1 MDRLENDRLQH
12 YRQCI
17 KKLLKQHGQGQAIG
31 SDIEVQTVFDTDS
44 DRYLL
49 VSLGWDKHRR
59 IYNCEIHLEIRSN
72 KIWIQRN
79 QTDSLIARELVEM
92 GVLQEDIILGLQ
104 PEYLRKYTE
113 FGVA

>member
-1 MDRLENDRLQH
+1 MDRLDLLQH
-12 YRQCI
+12 YRQCV
-17 KKLLKQHGQGQAIG
+17 KKLLKQHSQGQTIG
-31 SDIEVQTVFDTDS
+31 GDIEVQTVFDTES

-49 VSLGWDKHRR
+49 VSLGWDKYRR

-79 QTDSLIARELVEM
+79 QTDRLIAHELVEM

-104 PEYLRKYTE
+104 PEYIREYTK